1 VTITLTV
8 VGCSGSTS
16 GKDSPASSYLV
27 QAPYQGRTFSLVLD
41 LGPGAFGALYNYVE
55 PSEVDAIAL
64 SHLHPDHCLDVC
76 AFYVAARYSDMAH
89 PWPPRPLY
97 APPGAAERLAA
108 AYEVPGAVREPGSI
122 AGYFGYRD
130 WQRQQQIGPFTVTT
144 ARVDHPV
151 EAYAVRVV
159 ETAAS
164 SGAALVYSGDTGPCD
179 SLVELA
185 KRADLFLVES
195 AFLDDASLA
204 DQASPDEHPG
214 SAHPAGLHLTPRQ
227 AAEAGAR
234 AEVKRVVLTH
244 IPPWHDPEV
253 ARAQAL
259 PHFEGAVV
267 LATAG
272 RRFSIG

>member
-1 VTITLTV
+1 MTITLTV

-16 GKDSPASSYLV
+16 GKVSPASSYLV
-27 QAPYQGRTFSLVLD
+27 QAPYQGRTYSLVLD

-76 AFYVAARYSDMAH
+76 AFYVAAKYSDPSR
-89 PWPPRPLY
+89 PWPRRPIY
-97 APPGAAERLAA
+97 APSGAAGRLAA
-108 AYEVPGAVREPGSI
+108 AYEVPGAADEPGSI
-122 AGYFGYRD
+122 TSYFDYQD
-130 WQRQQQIGPFTVTT
+130 WQDQQQIGPFTVTT
-144 ARVDHPV
+144 TRVVHPV
-151 EAYAVRVV
+151 EAYAVRLE
-159 ETAAS
+159 ETAAPT
-164 SGAALVYSGDTGPCD
+164 GAALVYSGDTGPCD

-185 KRADLFLVES
+185 NRADLFLVES
-195 AFLDDASLA
+195 AFLDDESKPAN
-204 DQASPDEHPG
+204 
-214 SAHPAGLHLTPRQ
+214 PAGLHLTPRQ
-227 AAEAGAR
+227 AAEAGAG

-244 IPPWHDPEV
+244 IPPWHDPEL

-272 RRFSIG
+272 RTFTVG